1 MSDIIKRFD
10 RIIAIFIH
18 LQSRRT
24 VRAQDLADRFEVSLR
39 TIYRD
44 IKSLEQAGI
53 PIYSEAGIGYEL
65 MEGYKLPP
73 VMFSQVEALSFIA
86 AEKLMENFIDEGLK
100 QNFLAAMF
108 KIKSVLRMS
117 EKDLLSTLENQ
128 IIIQKAPYLT
138 TEQKSPDNTMEILF
152 GAIAQQKQ
160 VQMHY
165 KGIQDTQHQK
175 RIIEPVGLFFEHN
188 NWYIQAYC
196 HLRKDYRQFRTDRV
210 SDILILNDVFSKKHP
225 HLKQLLPVRTAE
237 YEGTEAI
244 IKVDKPFAEYM
255 KWDRHYYGF
264 TSETDLGNEIE
275 MVFSV
280 KKMDKGFPRWLLM
293 FGDRLTIIKPASLK
307 QEIQKL
313 LEVQLERIK
322 NSGNT
327 TL

>member
-1 MSDIIKRFD
+1 M
-10 RIIAIFIH
+10 
-18 LQSRRT
+18 
-24 VRAQDLADRFEVSLR
+24 
-39 TIYRD
+39 
-44 IKSLEQAGI
+44 
-53 PIYSEAGIGYEL
+53 
-65 MEGYKLPP
+65 
-73 VMFSQVEALSFIA
+73 
-86 AEKLMENFIDEGLK
+86 
-100 QNFLAAMF
+100 
-108 KIKSVLRMS
+108 
-117 EKDLLSTLENQ
+117 
-128 IIIQKAPYLT
+128 
-138 TEQKSPDNTMEILF
+138 
-152 GAIAQQKQ
+152 
-160 VQMHY
+160 
-165 KGIQDTQHQK
+165 
-175 RIIEPVGLFFEHN
+175 
-188 NWYIQAYC
+188 
-196 HLRKDYRQFRTDRV
+196 RKDYRQFRTDRV

-322 NSGNT
+322 TPVIQLYNT
-327 TL
+327 KALNIFYFIYIFKTLIAMQFSSSSV